1 MSPTSTLHPFM
12 VPGVLLCGG
21 YITSW
26 RLRKRTQPSPFTHT
40 HTHKKKP
47 KKSIQ
52 KNSTRSGAPRACVG
66 GAREKTQSCSGAPE
80 NTGLS
85 ATVTI
90 VRAGWGSCA
99 IWGGESRCRSGGIL
113 GLHLEATG
121 GMEPSPASMRSPG
134 LAGSSA

>member
-40 HTHKKKP
+40 HKKP
-47 KKSIQ
+47 KEEYPEEL
-52 KNSTRSGAPRACVG
+52 NTERSATSVRQ
-66 GAREKTQSCSGAPE
+66 AREETQSCSGAPE

-90 VRAGWGSCA
+90 VRAGWG
-99 IWGGESRCRSGGIL
+99 
-113 GLHLEATG
+113 
-121 GMEPSPASMRSPG
+121 
-134 LAGSSA
+134 